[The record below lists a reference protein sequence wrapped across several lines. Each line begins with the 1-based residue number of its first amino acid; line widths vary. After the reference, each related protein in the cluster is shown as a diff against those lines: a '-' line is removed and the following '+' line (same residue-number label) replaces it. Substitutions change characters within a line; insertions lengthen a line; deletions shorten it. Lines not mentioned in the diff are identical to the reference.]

1 MSDEIIR
8 SGGGVPLPIRGLDAM
23 ALATNV
29 IDRVGEWVQLV
40 QTETTKR
47 TDITAWERTTVEE
60 IRAKRDVLI
69 AYLNRS
75 FDERAENFRR
85 LFDSL
90 DAAIADR
97 SEKVSEVLGAITALA
112 MKGPFADLKD
122 VHTAARAL
130 KDPDH
135 EWEV

>member
-8 SGGGVPLPIRGLDAM
+8 PGCGVPVPIRGLDAM

-29 IDRVGEWVQLV
+29 IDRVGEWVQLA

-47 TDITAWERTTVEE
+47 ADIAAWEQTTVEE

-69 AYLNRS
+69 TYLDRS

-122 VHTAARAL
+122 VGAAARAL

-135 EWEV
+135 EWEI

>member
-1 MSDEIIR
+1 MSDEIMR
-8 SGGGVPLPIRGLDAM
+8 PGGGVPLPIRGLDAM

-40 QTETTKR
+40 QTQTTKR
-47 TDITAWERTTVEE
+47 ADIEAWERTTVED
-60 IRAKRDVLI
+60 IRAKREVLI
-69 AYLNRS
+69 NYLNRS

-90 DAAIADR
+90 DTAIADR

-122 VHTAARAL
+122 VDTATRAL

-135 EWEV
+135 EWEI

>member
-1 MSDEIIR
+1 
-8 SGGGVPLPIRGLDAM
+8 M

-47 TDITAWERTTVEE
+47 ADIAAWEQTTIED

-69 AYLNRS
+69 TYLDRS

-97 SEKVSEVLGAITALA
+97 SEKVAEVLGAITALA

-122 VHTAARAL
+122 VDTAVRAL

-135 EWEV
+135 EWEI